1 MEVVVGWMS
10 RVRGRETGSVTAEL
24 VVVLPA
30 LLVILS
36 AALWGVG
43 AGAAQVRCLDA
54 AREGAR
60 SAARGEA
67 PDEVL
72 AAVHRA
78 APSGA
83 KVHISSSDGLVH
95 VSVSA
100 AVSPVGLLTRRAAA
114 LHVSGTASA
123 AVEAAIP
130 GTAP

>member
-1 MEVVVGWMS
+1 MVGRIL
-10 RVRGRETGSVTAEL
+10 RVRDRETGSVTAEL
-24 VVVLPA
+24 VVALPA

-60 SAARGEA
+60 TAARGEA
-67 PDEVL
+67 PDAVL
-72 AAVHRA
+72 AAAHRA

-83 KVHISSSDGLVH
+83 EVVISRSDGLVH

-100 AVSPVGLLTRRAAA
+100 AVSPLGPLAHRVAA

-123 AVEAAIP
+123 AVEAALP
-130 GTAP
+130 GTSP